1 MINKKQVVTI
11 VQAHSFTAD
20 DLSQY
25 FQNTLSLQIN
35 KQTKLSESAY
45 DFYLESLT
53 QDQNQ
58 ELRKKCYLEKID
70 ICIQSEEGRE
80 KKILLS
86 DMDATIIENETLD
99 DLVKISGVEADIDE
113 TSKLAMEGKID
124 IRTTLNTRVNY
135 LKGKPKSLIDQAL
148 AKIKFHPGSKVLV
161 KTLNQKGFV
170 TSLVTGGFA
179 PISTFVGEQL
189 GFQNIISNEFEFKED
204 CFTGEY
210 VPITAGKNSKLNYLN
225 KLTEEKNISK
235 AQVVAIGDG
244 ANDLGMLTNAG
255 LGVGYQAHQIVKEK
269 VENQIFFNNLATLL
283 YYLGVKKEEFCL
295 K

>member
-1 MINKKQVVTI
+1 MINKDQVVTL
-11 VQAHSFTAD
+11 VHSNSLAIEG
-20 DLSQY
+20 LSKY
-25 FQNTLSLQIN
+25 FQNTLSVTIN
-35 KQTKLSESAY
+35 KVIKLSECAY
-45 DFYLESLT
+45 DLYLESIT
-53 QDQNQ
+53 PEQNQ

-70 ICIQSEEGRE
+70 ICIQPINARE

-99 DLVKISGVEADIDE
+99 DLVKLSGVETNVDE

-124 IRTTLNTRVNY
+124 IETTLNTRLNH

-148 AKIKFHPGSKVLV
+148 ARIKFHPGSEVLV
-161 KTLNQKGFV
+161 KTLNQKGFI

-179 PISTFVGEQL
+179 PISTFVGDRL
-189 GFQNIISNEFEFKED
+189 GFQNVISNEFKFKDD

-225 KLTEEKNISK
+225 KLTDEKNISK
-235 AQVVAIGDG
+235 SQVFAIGDG

-255 LGVGYQAHQIVKEK
+255 LGVGYHAHEIVQKK
-269 VENQIFFNNLATLL
+269 VENQIFFNDLTTAL
-283 YYLGVKKEEFCL
+283 YYLGFEKREFVL
-295 K
+295 

>member
-1 MINKKQVVTI
+1 MNSKNKIVTL
-11 VQAHSFTAD
+11 VHSNLLAIE
-20 DLSQY
+20 DLSNY

-35 KQTKLSESAY
+35 KKTKLSERAY

-58 ELRKKCYLEKID
+58 EMRNKCHLEKID
-70 ICIQSEEGRE
+70 ICIQTLANRD

-99 DLVKISGVEADIDE
+99 DLVKISGVEANIDE

-124 IRTTLNTRVNY
+124 IKTTLNTRLNY
-135 LKGKPKSLIDQAL
+135 LKGKPKTLIDQAL
-148 AKIKFHPGSKVLV
+148 AGIKFHPGSKVLV
-161 KTLNQKGFV
+161 KTLNQKGFI

-179 PISTFVGEQL
+179 PISTFVGEKL
-189 GFQNIISNEFEFKED
+189 GFQNVISNQFEFKDD

-210 VPITAGKNSKLNYLN
+210 VPITAGNNSKLDYLN
-225 KLTEEKNISK
+225 KLTKEKNISK
-235 AQVVAIGDG
+235 SKVVAIGDG

-255 LGVGYQAHQIVKEK
+255 LGVGYHAHQIVRDQ
-269 VENQIFFNNLATLL
+269 VDNQVFFNNLETIL
-283 YYLGVKKEEFCL
+283 YYLGIEQKEFNL
-295 K
+295 G

>member
-1 MINKKQVVTI
+1 MINKDQVVTL
-11 VQAHSFTAD
+11 VHSNSLAID
-20 DLSQY
+20 GLSKY
-25 FQNTLSLQIN
+25 FQNTLSVTIN
-35 KQTKLSESAY
+35 KVIKLSECAY
-45 DFYLESLT
+45 DLYLESIT
-53 QDQNQ
+53 PEQSQ

-70 ICIQSEEGRE
+70 ICIQPIKARE

-99 DLVKISGVEADIDE
+99 DLVKLSGVETNVDE

-124 IRTTLNTRVNY
+124 IETTLNTRLNH

-148 AKIKFHPGSKVLV
+148 ARIKFHPGSEVLV
-161 KTLNQKGFV
+161 KTLNQKGFI

-179 PISTFVGEQL
+179 PISTFVGDRL
-189 GFQNIISNEFEFKED
+189 GFQNVISNEFKFKDD

-225 KLTEEKNISK
+225 KLTDEKNISK
-235 AQVVAIGDG
+235 SQVFAIGDG

-255 LGVGYQAHQIVKEK
+255 LGVGYHAHEIVQKK
-269 VENQIFFNNLATLL
+269 VENQIFFNDLTTAL
-283 YYLGVKKEEFCL
+283 YYLGFEKREFVL
-295 K
+295 

>member
-1 MINKKQVVTI
+1 MINKDQVVTL
-11 VQAHSFTAD
+11 VHSNSLAIEG
-20 DLSQY
+20 LSKY
-25 FQNTLSLQIN
+25 FQNTLSVKIN
-35 KQTKLSESAY
+35 KVIKLSECAY
-45 DFYLESLT
+45 DLYLESIT
-53 QDQNQ
+53 PEQSQ

-70 ICIQSEEGRE
+70 ICIQPINARE

-99 DLVKISGVEADIDE
+99 DLVKLSGVETNVDE

-124 IRTTLNTRVNY
+124 IETTLNTRLNH

-148 AKIKFHPGSKVLV
+148 ARIKFHPGSEVLV
-161 KTLNQKGFV
+161 KTLNQKGFI

-179 PISTFVGEQL
+179 PISTFVGDRL
-189 GFQNIISNEFEFKED
+189 GFQNVISNEFKFKDD

-225 KLTEEKNISK
+225 KLTDEKNISK
-235 AQVVAIGDG
+235 SQVFAIGDG

-255 LGVGYQAHQIVKEK
+255 LGVGYHAHEIVQKK
-269 VENQIFFNNLATLL
+269 VENQIFFNDLTTAL
-283 YYLGVKKEEFCL
+283 YYLGFEKREFVL
-295 K
+295 

>member
-1 MINKKQVVTI
+1 MINKDQVVTL
-11 VQAHSFTAD
+11 VHSNSLAIEG
-20 DLSQY
+20 LSKY
-25 FQNTLSLQIN
+25 FQNTLSVTIN
-35 KQTKLSESAY
+35 KVIKLSECAY
-45 DFYLESLT
+45 DLYLESITLE
-53 QDQNQ
+53 QSQ
-58 ELRKKCYLEKID
+58 ELKKKCYLEKID
-70 ICIQSEEGRE
+70 ICIQPINARE

-99 DLVKISGVEADIDE
+99 DLVKLSGVETNVDE

-124 IRTTLNTRVNY
+124 IETTLNTRLNH

-148 AKIKFHPGSKVLV
+148 ARIKFHPGSEVLV

-179 PISTFVGEQL
+179 PISTFVGDRL
-189 GFQNIISNEFEFKED
+189 GFQNVISNEFEFKDD

-225 KLTEEKNISK
+225 KLTDEKNISK
-235 AQVVAIGDG
+235 SQVFAIGDG

-255 LGVGYQAHQIVKEK
+255 LGVGYHAHEIVQKK
-269 VENQIFFNNLATLL
+269 VENQIFFNDLTTAL
-283 YYLGVKKEEFCL
+283 YYLGFEKREFVL
-295 K
+295 

>member
-1 MINKKQVVTI
+1 MINKDQVVTL
-11 VQAHSFTAD
+11 VHSNSLAID
-20 DLSQY
+20 GLSKY
-25 FQNTLSLQIN
+25 FQNTLSVTIN
-35 KQTKLSESAY
+35 KVIKLSECAY
-45 DFYLESLT
+45 DLYLESIT
-53 QDQNQ
+53 PEQSQ

-70 ICIQSEEGRE
+70 ICIQPIKARE

-99 DLVKISGVEADIDE
+99 DLVKLSGVETNVDE

-124 IRTTLNTRVNY
+124 IKTTLDTRLNY

-148 AKIKFHPGSKVLV
+148 ARIKFHPGSEVLV
-161 KTLNQKGFV
+161 KTLNQKGFI

-179 PISTFVGEQL
+179 PISTFVGDRL
-189 GFQNIISNEFEFKED
+189 GFQNVISNEFKFKDD

-225 KLTEEKNISK
+225 KLTDEKNISK
-235 AQVVAIGDG
+235 SQVFAIGDG

-255 LGVGYQAHQIVKEK
+255 LGVGYHAHEIVQKK
-269 VENQIFFNNLATLL
+269 VENQIFFNDLTTAL
-283 YYLGVKKEEFCL
+283 YYLGFEKREFVL
-295 K
+295 

>member
-1 MINKKQVVTI
+1 MTNKDQVVTL
-11 VQAHSFTAD
+11 VHSNSLAIN
-20 DLSQY
+20 DLSKY
-25 FQNTLSLQIN
+25 FQNILSITIN
-35 KQTKLSESAY
+35 KAIKLSECAY
-45 DFYLESLT
+45 DLYLESIT
-53 QDQNQ
+53 PEQNQ

-70 ICIQSEEGRE
+70 ICIQFIDGRE

-99 DLVKISGVEADIDE
+99 DLVKLSGVETNIDE

-124 IRTTLNTRVNY
+124 IKTTLSTRVNY
-135 LKGKPKSLIDQAL
+135 LKGKSKSLIDQAL
-148 AKIKFHPGSKVLV
+148 AGIKFHSGSKVLV

-189 GFQNIISNEFEFKED
+189 GFQNIISNEFEFKDD

-225 KLTEEKNISK
+225 KLTEEKGISK
-235 AQVVAIGDG
+235 SQVVAIGDG
-244 ANDLGMLTNAG
+244 ANDLGMLINSG
-255 LGVGYQAHQIVKEK
+255 LGVGYHAHQIVKDS
-269 VENQIFFNNLATLL
+269 VENQILFNDLTTLL
-283 YYLGVKKEEFCL
+283 YYLGISKQEFDL
-295 K
+295 S

>member
-1 MINKKQVVTI
+1 MINKDQVVKL
-11 VQAHSFTAD
+11 VHSNSLAID
-20 DLSQY
+20 DLSKY
-25 FQNTLSLQIN
+25 FQNTLSITIN
-35 KQTKLSESAY
+35 KVIKLSECAY
-45 DFYLESLT
+45 DLYLESIT
-53 QDQNQ
+53 PEQSQ

-70 ICIQSEEGRE
+70 ICIQPINARE

-99 DLVKISGVEADIDE
+99 DLVKLSGVETNVDE

-124 IRTTLNTRVNY
+124 IETTLNTRLNH

-148 AKIKFHPGSKVLV
+148 ARIKFHPGSEVLV
-161 KTLNQKGFV
+161 KTLNQKGFI

-179 PISTFVGEQL
+179 PISTFVGDRL
-189 GFQNIISNEFEFKED
+189 GFQNVISNEFKFKDD

-225 KLTEEKNISK
+225 KLTDEKNISK
-235 AQVVAIGDG
+235 SKVFAIGDG

-255 LGVGYQAHQIVKEK
+255 LGVGYHAHEIVQKK
-269 VENQIFFNNLATLL
+269 VENQIFFNDLTTAL
-283 YYLGVKKEEFCL
+283 YYLGFEKREFVL
-295 K
+295 

>member
-1 MINKKQVVTI
+1 MNSKNKIVTL
-11 VQAHSFTAD
+11 VHSNLLAIE
-20 DLSQY
+20 DLSNY

-35 KQTKLSESAY
+35 KKTKLSERAY

-58 ELRKKCYLEKID
+58 EMRNKCHLEKID
-70 ICIQSEEGRE
+70 ICIQSLTNRD

-99 DLVKISGVEADIDE
+99 DLVKISGVEANIDE

-124 IRTTLNTRVNY
+124 IKTTLSTRVNY

-148 AKIKFHPGSKVLV
+148 EGIKFHSGSKVLV
-161 KTLNQKGFV
+161 KTLNQKGYV

-179 PISTFVGEQL
+179 PISTFVGEKL
-189 GFQNIISNEFEFKED
+189 GFQNVISNEFEFKDD

-210 VPITAGKNSKLNYLN
+210 VPITAGNNSKLNYLN
-225 KLTEEKNISK
+225 KLTKEKNISK
-235 AQVVAIGDG
+235 SKVVAIGDG

-255 LGVGYQAHQIVKEK
+255 LGVGYHAHEIVQKK
-269 VENQIFFNNLATLL
+269 VENQIFFNDLTAVL
-283 YYLGVKKEEFCL
+283 YYLGFEKREFVL
-295 K
+295 

>member
-1 MINKKQVVTI
+1 MINKDQVVTL
-11 VQAHSFTAD
+11 VHSNSLAID
-20 DLSQY
+20 GLSKY
-25 FQNTLSLQIN
+25 FQNTLSVTIN
-35 KQTKLSESAY
+35 KVIKLSECAY
-45 DFYLESLT
+45 DLYLESIT
-53 QDQNQ
+53 PEQNQ

-70 ICIQSEEGRE
+70 ICIQLINTRE

-99 DLVKISGVEADIDE
+99 DLVKLSGIETNVDE

-124 IRTTLNTRVNY
+124 IETTLNTRLNH

-148 AKIKFHPGSKVLV
+148 ARIKFHPGSEVLV
-161 KTLNQKGFV
+161 KTLNQKGFI

-179 PISTFVGEQL
+179 PISTFVGDRL
-189 GFQNIISNEFEFKED
+189 GFQNVISNEFKFKDD

-225 KLTEEKNISK
+225 KLTDEKNISK
-235 AQVVAIGDG
+235 SQVFAIGDG

-255 LGVGYQAHQIVKEK
+255 LGVGYHAHEIVQKK
-269 VENQIFFNNLATLL
+269 VENQIFFNDLTTAL
-283 YYLGVKKEEFCL
+283 YYLGFEKREFVL
-295 K
+295 

>member
-1 MINKKQVVTI
+1 MTNKDQVVTL
-11 VQAHSFTAD
+11 VHSNSLAID
-20 DLSQY
+20 DLSKY
-25 FQNTLSLQIN
+25 FQNSLSITIN
-35 KQTKLSESAY
+35 KAIKLSECAY
-45 DFYLESLT
+45 DLYLESIT
-53 QDQNQ
+53 PEQNQ

-70 ICIQSEEGRE
+70 ICIQFIDDRE

-99 DLVKISGVEADIDE
+99 DLVKLSGVETNIDE

-124 IRTTLNTRVNY
+124 IKTTLSTRVNY
-135 LKGKPKSLIDQAL
+135 LKGKSKSLIDQAL
-148 AKIKFHPGSKVLV
+148 AGIKFHSGSKVLV

-189 GFQNIISNEFEFKED
+189 GFQNIISNEFEFKDD

-225 KLTEEKNISK
+225 KLTEEKGISK
-235 AQVVAIGDG
+235 SQVVAIGDG
-244 ANDLGMLTNAG
+244 ANDLGMLINSG
-255 LGVGYQAHQIVKEK
+255 LGVGYHAHQIVKDS
-269 VENQIFFNNLATLL
+269 VENQILFNDLTTLL
-283 YYLGVKKEEFCL
+283 YYLGISKQEFDL
-295 K
+295 S